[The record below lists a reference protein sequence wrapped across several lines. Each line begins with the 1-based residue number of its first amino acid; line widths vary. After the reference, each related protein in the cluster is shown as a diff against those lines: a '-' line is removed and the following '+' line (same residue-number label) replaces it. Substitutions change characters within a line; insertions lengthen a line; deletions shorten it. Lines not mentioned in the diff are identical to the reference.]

1 MESDLKTTS
10 WLDKPLSDYLP
21 TLTFET
27 LLIVII
33 LALAFFTRFYDL
45 GVRVMSHDE
54 VNHVVPGFELFAGR
68 GYRHDPVTHGPMQ
81 MELLALSYFLMGD
94 NDFSSRVPAALFSV
108 AVIGFIM
115 IYFKRY
121 LGRAGS
127 LLAGFFF
134 LISPFMMFYGRYT
147 RDEGFVQLFG
157 VMLLFGLLHFLENG
171 KEKIFYLIVAVL
183 SLYFCTMEAA
193 YIFAAQILIFLG
205 AVLIWE
211 MRRNFFIDSTK
222 RTTFLTATLVTLGLL
237 IFYSFAGLYISRE
250 TAGGIILTGGLF
262 TVLFAEIN
270 IIQLIMVL
278 LFAGMMTGLVFMAKA
293 LLTDIHPE
301 KVLANRVTR
310 LLVIIIS
317 LMLPLLAAFPIYVN
331 GWNPLDYASIGMVHT
346 SIYLVLTT
354 IPAAFLGYYFGLKN
368 WIKYAAVFFGIFIV
382 LYTTFF
388 TNGAGFFTGIV
399 GGLGYWLSQ
408 QGVQRGSQPWYY
420 YGLITIPIYE
430 FLAALGTILALY
442 FAARYRKWWTFGG
455 YSPARQPDEVGAE
468 RETQEKAPATPI
480 KTEPTTGTDPLAIKV
495 PVILLLLYWSLTS
508 LVAFSVAGEK
518 MPWLTIYIAQPML
531 LAAGWGLGYLVDST
545 NWEKILEKRGLIAAI
560 LMVVFLFAFFNIFNS
575 LLGIA
580 PPFQGN
586 TVEQLQATSTFIFAI
601 FAAGASLYGIIYCLK
616 GWHYSLALRW
626 ITAIFFSLLALLTIR
641 AAVRASF
648 IEYDHPTEYLVY
660 AHAARGPK
668 EILAQVE
675 EISQRLTSGL
685 DIEVA
690 YDNDGLYPYWWYF
703 RNYPNHHWFSEPTRE
718 LTNYPLIIASSRNW
732 GKLESILRENY
743 ISYEYQRLWWPNM
756 DYMGLTWERLK
767 NMLVDPKWRNAI
779 WEIWLNRNY
788 TPYGELKGTDELK
801 LATWSPSEKLR
812 LYIRKDIVSKI
823 WNYGVLPSVQE
834 TVKEDPYVAGMTQF
848 TPDQV
853 IGSAGSETG
862 QFNAPRSVA
871 VAPDGSFYVADSRNN
886 RVQHFSR
893 NGDLINSWGTFS
905 NTNSDQAPS
914 GTFNEPWG
922 VAVGPDGSVFV
933 ADTWNNRIQKF
944 TADGKFIIMW
954 GRSGLAEDMTSFY
967 GPRGIAV
974 DSQGKVYITDTG
986 NKRVVVFDSNGNPIT
1001 QFGSVGI
1008 DPGFFDEPVGIAV
1021 GKDGKVYV
1029 ADTWNQRIQVFAPDA
1044 TGENFSPSQQI
1055 EVDAW
1060 FGQSV
1065 ENKPFLAV
1073 DETGRIFITDP
1084 EGYRVLEFNPD
1095 GSFLRGWGS
1104 YSTGSDG
1111 FGLPAGIA
1119 VDSAGGVW
1127 VSDAGNNILLHF
1139 VMPAE

>member
-1 MESDLKTTS
+1 MEPESIPPS
-10 WLDKPLSDYLP
+10 WMDKPLADTMP
-21 TLTFET
+21 KLTFET
-27 LLIVII
+27 VII
-33 LALAFFTRFYDL
+33 VLILAAAFFTRFYDL
-45 GVRVMSHDE
+45 GARVMSHDE

-81 MELLALSYFLMGD
+81 MELLALSYFLLGD

-108 AVIGFIM
+108 AAIGFVM
-115 IYFKRY
+115 IFFKRY
-121 LGRAGS
+121 LGRSAA

-157 VMLLFGLLHFLENG
+157 VMLLYGLLHFLEHG
-171 KEKIFYLIVAVL
+171 REKVLYLIVAVL

-193 YIFAAQILIFLG
+193 YIFAAQMLIFL
-205 AVLIWE
+205 AAILLWE

-222 RTTFLTATLVTLGLL
+222 RTSFLTATLVTLGLL
-237 IFYSFAGLYISRE
+237 VFYGLAGLYIFRE

-270 IIQLIMVL
+270 IIQLIMLL
-278 LFAGMMTGLVFMAKA
+278 LFAGMMTGLIFMAKA
-293 LLTDIHPE
+293 LLTGIRPE
-301 KVLANRVTR
+301 KVLANRVIR
-310 LLVIIIS
+310 LLVLTIS

-346 SIYLVLTT
+346 VIYLVLTAV
-354 IPAAFLGYYFGLKN
+354 PAVFLGYLWGLKN

-382 LYTTFF
+382 LFTTFF

-399 GGLGYWLSQ
+399 GSLGYWLSQ

-420 YGLITIPIYE
+420 YSLITIPLYE
-430 FLAALGTILALY
+430 FLAALGTILALF
-442 FAARYRKWWTFGG
+442 FAIRYRKWWTYGG
-455 YSPARQPDEVGAE
+455 FSPARQPGVGDTNPE
-468 RETQEKAPATPI
+468 PQGKPVNETRKSDST
-480 KTEPTTGTDPLAIKV
+480 TEPDLQIVRV

-508 LVAFSVAGEK
+508 LIAFSVAGEK

-601 FAAGASLYGIIYCLK
+601 FAAVASLYGIIYFMR
-616 GWHYSLALRW
+616 GWQISLALRW
-626 ITAIFFSLLALLTIR
+626 ITAIFFTLMALLTTR

-648 IEYDHPTEYLVY
+648 IEYDNPTEYLVY

-668 EILAQVE
+668 DILEQVE

-732 GKLESILRENY
+732 GKLESILRDNY

-767 NMLVDPKWRNAI
+767 NVLVDPKWRAAI
-779 WEIWLNRNY
+779 FEIWLNRDY
-788 TPYGELKGTDELK
+788 SLYGEQKGTDELK

-812 LYIRKDIVSKI
+812 FYIRKDLVSKI

-834 TVKEDPYVAGMTQF
+834 TVKEDPYAAGMTQF
-848 TPDQV
+848 SPDPV
-853 IGSAGSETG
+853 VGSAGGENG
-862 QFNAPRSVA
+862 QFNAPRSLA
-871 VAPDGSFYVADSRNN
+871 MAPNGSFYVADSRNN
-886 RVQHFSR
+886 RIQHF
-893 NGDLINSWGTFS
+893 NKTGDLIKSWGTFS
-905 NTNSDQAPS
+905 NTNSDQAPA

-922 VAVGPDGSVFV
+922 VAVGPDGSVYV

-944 TADGKFIIMW
+944 TADGDFITMW
-954 GRSGLAEDMTSFY
+954 GRSGLADDLTSFY

-974 DSQGKVYITDTG
+974 DNQGRVYVTDTG
-986 NKRVVVFDSNGNPIT
+986 NKRVVVFSSSGEPIS

-1008 DPGFFDEPVGIAV
+1008 DPGFFDEPVGIAI
-1021 GKDGKVYV
+1021 GDDGKVYV
-1029 ADTWNQRIQVFAPDA
+1029 ADTWNQRIQVFTPDVS
-1044 TGENFSPSQQI
+1044 GENFSPTQQI

-1119 VDSAGGVW
+1119 VDSRGSVW
-1127 VSDAGNNILLHF
+1127 VSDAGNNVLLRF
-1139 VMPAE
+1139 QMPAE